1 MMLKTILWDFNGT
14 LLDDVN
20 ISLSAVNDL
29 RRILYNY
36 KGLSLD
42 EYRQI
47 FTFPVSDYYLKAG
60 FDFQRHSFEKVGK
73 MWVELYES
81 RFFNTA
87 LRRDI
92 EVILKKY
99 RFYFDF
105 VILTASKSEK
115 VLKQLEEL
123 KIRHYF
129 KDVIGN
135 DDIYAYGKY
144 ARAHAYLKDKDRSEY
159 LLIGDTLHDLEI
171 GQRLGVE
178 TLLLKGGHQDEE
190 RLLKSGAKVFADA
203 DAIMAFIMS
212 EKSLQ

>member
-73 MWVELYES
+73 I
-81 RFFNTA
+81 T
-87 LRRDI
+87 
-92 EVILKKY
+92 
-99 RFYFDF
+99 
-105 VILTASKSEK
+105 
-115 VLKQLEEL
+115 
-123 KIRHYF
+123 H
-129 KDVIGN
+129 
-135 DDIYAYGKY
+135 
-144 ARAHAYLKDKDRSEY
+144 
-159 LLIGDTLHDLEI
+159 LL
-171 GQRLGVE
+171 QN
-178 TLLLKGGHQDEE
+178 
-190 RLLKSGAKVFADA
+190 
-203 DAIMAFIMS
+203 
-212 EKSLQ
+212 